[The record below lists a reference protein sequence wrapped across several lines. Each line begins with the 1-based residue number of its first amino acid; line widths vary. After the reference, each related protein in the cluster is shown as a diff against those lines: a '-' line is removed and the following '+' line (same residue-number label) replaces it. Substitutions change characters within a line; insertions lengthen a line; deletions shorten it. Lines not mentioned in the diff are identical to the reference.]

1 MLSLLI
7 LLLIP
12 FSTASAQ
19 EIYSMDGVQD
29 YANILEDASKLQN
42 ELDDFIHDTGIDTII
57 ITENSIGSNTL
68 EEYVD
73 DIYHELY
80 KNGDHMI
87 LFLSVED
94 RLFRVHTGSG
104 IKDTMINTKTS
115 DAMVEAALYDFKN
128 GSYDN
133 GFLKCMKEAAETI
146 ESSKKAE
153 KSPIKINIGFGFF
166 AVMLATAIF
175 FIVTAELISNYR
187 IKKIRNSMR
196 GNNQK
201 SKEYSNRSTKNNTSS
216 TYSQDNLYHD
226 QLIMNAVILN
236 SMTAD
241 NNINGNDNFDNNNI
255 NNNSFDSSIIDS
267 SSYDSG
273 SFDSG
278 CDCGGS
284 SGDF

>member
-12 FSTASAQ
+12 FSTASAK
-19 EIYSMDGVQD
+19 EKYSKDGVQD
-29 YANILEDASKLQN
+29 YANILENASELQN
-42 ELDDFIHDTGIDTII
+42 ELDNFTHDTGIDTII

-80 KNGDHMI
+80 RDGDHMI

-94 RLFRVHTGSG
+94 RLFRVHTGSE
-104 IKDTMINTKTS
+104 IKDTMINTKAS
-115 DAMVEAALYDFKN
+115 DAMVEVALYDFKN
-128 GSYDN
+128 GSYDD
-133 GFLKCMKEAAETI
+133 GFLKCMTEAAKTI

-153 KSPIKINIGFGFF
+153 KAPVEINIGFGFF
-166 AVMLATAIF
+166 IVMLTSTIL
-175 FIVTAELISNYR
+175 FIVTSEIMSNYR
-187 IKKIRNSMR
+187 MKKRKSRM
-196 GNNQK
+196 GVTNQK
-201 SKEYSNRSTKNNTSS
+201 SKKYFNRSTTNNTSN
-216 TYSQDNLYHD
+216 TYTQDNLYHD

-236 SMTAD
+236 SMTVD
-241 NNINGNDNFDNNNI
+241 NNVNGSDNFDNNSLNNI
-255 NNNSFDSSIIDS
+255 TDSSFDSNSFDSS
-267 SSYDSG
+267 

>member
-12 FSTASAQ
+12 FSTASAK
-19 EIYSMDGVQD
+19 EKYSKDGVQD
-29 YANILEDASKLQN
+29 YANILEDASELQN
-42 ELDDFIHDTGIDTII
+42 ELDNFTHDTGIDTII

-80 KNGDHMI
+80 RDGDHMI

-94 RLFRVHTGSG
+94 RLFRVHTGSE
-104 IKDTMINTKTS
+104 IKNTMINTKAS
-115 DAMVEAALYDFKN
+115 DAMVEVALYDFKN
-128 GSYDN
+128 GSYDD
-133 GFLKCMKEAAETI
+133 GFLKCMTEAAKTI
-146 ESSKKAE
+146 ESFKKAE

-166 AVMLATAIF
+166 VIMLATAIF
-175 FIVTAELISNYR
+175 FIVTAEIISIYR
-187 IKKIRNSMR
+187 MKKRKSRM
-196 GNNQK
+196 GVNNQK
-201 SKEYSNRSTKNNTSS
+201 SKDYFNRSATNNTSN

-236 SMTAD
+236 SMTVD
-241 NNINGNDNFDNNNI
+241 NNINGSDNFDNNSLNNI
-255 NNNSFDSSIIDS
+255 TDSSFDSNSFDNS
-267 SSYDSG
+267 